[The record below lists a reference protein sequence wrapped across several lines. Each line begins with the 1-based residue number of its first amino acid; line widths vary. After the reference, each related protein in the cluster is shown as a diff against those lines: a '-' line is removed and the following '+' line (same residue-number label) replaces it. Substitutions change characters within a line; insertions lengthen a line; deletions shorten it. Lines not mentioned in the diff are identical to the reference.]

1 MKKNQEFFVLFL
13 SKSICFGVFAPG
25 DNFIS
30 LRLNNFFGPLLVM
43 ITGCP
48 CSSTSMSLTVAITF
62 LKRPT
67 STLSPTLISNV

>member
-1 MKKNQEFFVLFL
+1 MKKNQDFFVLFL

-30 LRLNNFFGPLLVM
+30 LRLNNFLGPLLVI

-48 CSSTSMSLTVAITF
+48 CSSISIALTVVITF